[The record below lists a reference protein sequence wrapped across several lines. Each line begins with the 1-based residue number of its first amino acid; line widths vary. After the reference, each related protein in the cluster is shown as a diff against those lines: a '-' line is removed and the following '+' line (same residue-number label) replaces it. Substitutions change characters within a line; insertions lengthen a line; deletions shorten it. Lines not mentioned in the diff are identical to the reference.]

1 MLYIALTKDHATY
14 SFDQGSCIG
23 PMIISSMTMGPMIIG
38 PMTIGPMIIG
48 PMIIGPM
55 II

>member
-1 MLYIALTKDHATY
+1 MLHIALTKDHATY

-23 PMIISSMTMGPMIIG
+23 PMIIGPMIIG

-48 PMIIGPM
+48 PMII
-55 II
+55 